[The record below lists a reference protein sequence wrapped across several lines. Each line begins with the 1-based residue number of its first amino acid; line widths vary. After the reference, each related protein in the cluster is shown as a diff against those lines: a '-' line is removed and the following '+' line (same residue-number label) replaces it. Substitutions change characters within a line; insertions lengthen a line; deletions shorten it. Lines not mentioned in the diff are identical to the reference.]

1 MLGIHFS
8 RSYLFKTSYQ
18 ELLATRWRN
27 LKENPGNISQN
38 GWLNKYQH
46 YLAEF
51 VYGGIDGSVTT
62 FAVVAGS
69 AGAGLESSVII
80 ILGFANLIA
89 DGFSMS
95 VGSYLSNK
103 SELENFKKHERIE
116 HWAVEHSPSQ
126 ERNKVRKIYRKKGFD
141 GELLEKVVSTITED
155 KDRWVDV
162 MMKEELEMMKQIKSP
177 FAMGLVTFISF
188 ILVGIIPL
196 FIYVLDYLTA
206 DPITNLFGI
215 SITMT
220 FLAFFAIGFLKSIVN
235 QTSRLKS
242 IGETLF
248 LGAAAA
254 LLAYYTGNILEKL
267 F

>member
-1 MLGIHFS
+1 MEKHPEDNS
-8 RSYLFKTSYQ
+8 AQQT
-18 ELLATRWRN
+18 
-27 LKENPGNISQN
+27 
-38 GWLNKYQH
+38 GWLDKYQK
-46 YLAEF
+46 YLSEF

-69 AGAGLESSVII
+69 AGAGLDSSVVI

-103 SELENFKKHERIE
+103 SNLENFEKHKRIE
-116 HWAVEHSPSQ
+116 LWEVENQPEQ
-126 ERNKVRKIYRKKGFD
+126 EREEVRNIFREKGFE
-141 GELLEKVVSTITED
+141 GELLNKVVGVITD
-155 KDRWVDV
+155 DRNRWVDV
-162 MMKEELEMMKQIKSP
+162 MMKEELEMIKQTKSP
-177 FAMGLVTFISF
+177 FAMGAVTFVSF
-188 ILVGIIPL
+188 ILVGLIPL
-196 FIYVLDYLTA
+196 LVYVLDYLTA
-206 DPITNLFGI
+206 THIDHLFI
-215 SITMT
+215 SSITMT
-220 FLAFFAIGFLKSIVN
+220 FFAFFGIGFLKSIVN
-235 QTSRLKS
+235 ETGKLKS